1 MPRRA
6 TGIVEEHPWADGRT
20 ITFRLRVPFSGRRP
34 RVPLGTNLEGWNRDR
49 AEVELERIMGLIER
63 GNWEPPEQATVEEE
77 PDPETLHVTATRF
90 FKKKQAEGLEPK
102 TKADLEWRL
111 SYILS
116 YRPEDLT
123 GEIDARWVDE
133 FKAWLSGVVSE
144 HTGRALK
151 PRSINM
157 VLSILATILDDAVDY
172 KLLPA
177 NPARGARRRVGEKE
191 KRRPVLEPDMV
202 VDFLDAAGEWDAEA
216 EAAHRWGKRAFFALL
231 MLGGPRISEATGATL
246 PQLDMHAEVFR
257 ILESKTT
264 AGERDI
270 DLTAFLVAELRP
282 HLAAAANRPGRALS
296 PESPIFP
303 NRYGNPLNDNNIRNR
318 VIPPI
323 VDRTNEKRRTAGKLL
338 LPEGITPHAFRRT
351 YARLCFMA
359 GRELDYVM
367 GQIGHKDARMAL
379 EVYAQLRKT
388 RIRRAE
394 RELVWMLMRF
404 SDEEEGPPAPG
415 PQPKRDD

>member
-6 TGIVEEHPWADGRT
+6 TGIVEEHPWSDGRT
-20 ITFRLRVPFSGRRP
+20 ISFRLRLPFKRRRP
-34 RVPLGTNLEGWNRDR
+34 RVTLGTNLEGWSRDR

-63 GNWEPPEQATVEEE
+63 GNWEPPQTEPAIEEE
-77 PDPETLHVTATRF
+77 EADPETLHVTATRF
-90 FKKKQAEGLEPK
+90 FDKKKADDLAPK

-123 GEIDARWVDE
+123 SEIDAKWVDE
-133 FKAWLSGVVSE
+133 FKAWLSGIVSD
-144 HTGRALK
+144 HTGRTLK
-151 PRSINM
+151 ARSINM
-157 VLSILATILDDAVDY
+157 VLATLATILDDAVDY

-177 NPARGARRRVGEKE
+177 NPARGSRRRVEEKE

-216 EAAHRWGKRAFFALL
+216 EPAHRWGKRAFFALL
-231 MLGGPRISEATGATL
+231 VLAGPRISEATGAIL
-246 PQLDMHAEVFR
+246 PQLDLHSEILR
-257 ILESKTT
+257 IIESKTT

-270 DLTAFLVAELRP
+270 DLTAFLLAELRP
-282 HLAAAANRPGRALS
+282 HVAAAADRPGRALTS
-296 PESPIFP
+296 ESPIFP
-303 NRYGNPLNDNNIRNR
+303 NRYGKPLNDNNIRNR

-323 VDRTNEKRRTAGKLL
+323 VERANEKRRSAGKLL
-338 LPEGITPHAFRRT
+338 IPADITPHAFRRT

-367 GQIGHKDARMAL
+367 GQIGHQDARMAL
-379 EVYAQLRKT
+379 EVYAQLRKR
-388 RIRRAE
+388 RIRPVE
-394 RELVWMLMRF
+394 RELVWSLMRF
-404 SDEEEGPPAPG
+404 SDERPRFG
-415 PQPKRDD
+415 